1 MVPHRVRGSVERAWI
16 LDGEKEIPLTICAL
30 GGSIATPKEGITAEV
45 IEVHSLDEAK
55 NLGEKAKGKIVF
67 YNRPMDP
74 TKVQTMEAYGGAVDQ
89 RGGGAIEASRAGG
102 VASLV
107 RSMSLAVDDIPHTGA
122 MHYNDSIPKIPSAAV
137 STAGANMLSEMLKS
151 GKNVRVEDRAE
162 LQNSSRCRIRKRD
175 RRSPWFRKAGRSGR
189 YWWTSR
195 QLG

>member
-1 MVPHRVRGSVERAWI
+1 
-16 LDGEKEIPLTICAL
+16 
-30 GGSIATPKEGITAEV
+30 
-45 IEVHSLDEAK
+45 
-55 NLGEKAKGKIVF
+55 
-67 YNRPMDP
+67 MDP

-151 GKNVRVEDRAE
+151 GKNVRVKIE
-162 LQNSSRCRIRKRD
+162 LSCETLPDVESANVIGEVRGSEKPGEVVVIGGHLTAGIRD
-175 RRSPWFRKAGRSGR
+175 RERMTTARAPFNRWRRSAC
-189 YWWTSR
+189 
-195 QLG
+195 